1 MRFHLDEHIAHA
13 IASGLRRRSID
24 VTTSSDAGL
33 LGADDREHV
42 EYARREGRIIVTDDT
57 DFLALADA
65 GVAHPGIVYCRRA
78 THTLGQII
86 EHLVLIDAC
95 LTEEEMANHV
105 EHF

>member
-13 IASGLRRRSID
+13 IASGLR
-24 VTTSSDAGL
+24 
-33 LGADDREHV
+33 
-42 EYARREGRIIVTDDT
+42 
-57 DFLALADA
+57 
-65 GVAHPGIVYCRRA
+65 RRA